1 MYMKKHKQ
9 EPAIAII
16 PYRSWPNFKLWS
28 VSLDELEWP
37 LGRPKRLSI
46 GNIKNLTEDDHLI
59 TFPRKPVFFFFRNKV
74 KANISLMIVEPDIIH
89 KNYIRLAKIFNWR
102 FYKILSKNKNLI
114 KNINNGKFFY
124 FGSTFLSN
132 LSEIDISKKNMASL
146 IASAQNQHPGHKL
159 RHEVVEHIQKFKID
173 IAVIGRGYKPFE
185 KKEDGLKS
193 YKYSIIIENSS
204 EDNYFT
210 EKLVDACLLETVP
223 IYWGAPNISKYFDV
237 KGFII
242 CENFE
247 EIIYAISKMSD
258 EDYLSKVKWIKKNKK
273 TASYHA
279 DFKKRAA
286 QIIRQS
292 LNN

>member
-28 VSLDELEWP
+28 VSLDELDWP

-102 FYKILSKNKNLI
+102 FYKILSKNQNLI
-114 KNINNGKFFY
+114 KDINNGKFFY
-124 FGSTFLSN
+124 FGSTFISN
-132 LSEIDISKKNMASL
+132 LNEIDISKKNMASL

-159 RHEVVEHIQKFKID
+159 RHAVVNHIQKFKID

-223 IYWGAPNISKYFDV
+223 IYWGAPNISEYFDI

-258 EDYLSKVKWIKKNKK
+258 EDYLSKIKWIKKNKK
-273 TASYHA
+273 TASDHA
-279 DFKKRAA
+279 NFKKRAA

>member
-1 MYMKKHKQ
+1 MKKHKQ

-102 FYKILSKNKNLI
+102 FYKILSKNQNLI
-114 KNINNGKFFY
+114 KDINNGKFFY

-132 LSEIDISKKNMASL
+132 LNEIDISKKNMASL

-159 RHEVVEHIQKFKID
+159 RHAVVNHIQKFKID

-223 IYWGAPNISKYFDV
+223 IYWGAPNISEYFDV

-258 EDYLSKVKWIKKNKK
+258 EDYLSKIKWIKKNKK

-279 DFKKRAA
+279 NFKKRAA

>member
-1 MYMKKHKQ
+1 
-9 EPAIAII
+9 
-16 PYRSWPNFKLWS
+16 
-28 VSLDELEWP
+28 
-37 LGRPKRLSI
+37 
-46 GNIKNLTEDDHLI
+46 
-59 TFPRKPVFFFFRNKV
+59 
-74 KANISLMIVEPDIIH
+74 MIVEPDIIH

-102 FYKILSKNKNLI
+102 FYKILSKNQNLI
-114 KNINNGKFFY
+114 KGIKNGKFFY

-132 LSEIDISKKNMASL
+132 LNEIDIRKKYMASL
-146 IASAQNQHPGHKL
+146 IASAQKQHPGHKL
-159 RHEVVEHIQKFKID
+159 RHEVVNYIKKLKID

-204 EDNYFT
+204 DDNYFT

-223 IYWGAPNISKYFDV
+223 IYWGAPNISEYFDV

-242 CENFE
+242 CKNFE
-247 EIIYAISKMSD
+247 EIKYAVSKMSD
-258 EDYLSKVKWIKKNKK
+258 EDYLSRIKWIKKNKK

>member
-1 MYMKKHKQ
+1 MKKHKQ

-102 FYKILSKNKNLI
+102 FYKILSKNQNLI
-114 KNINNGKFFY
+114 KDINNDKFFY

-132 LSEIDISKKNMASL
+132 LNEIDISKKNMASL

-159 RHEVVEHIQKFKID
+159 RHAVVNHIQKFKID

-223 IYWGAPNISKYFDV
+223 IYWGAPNISEYFDV

-258 EDYLSKVKWIKKNKK
+258 EDYLSKIKWIKKNKK

-279 DFKKRAA
+279 NFKKRAA